1 MIPRDLFVYLKQHL
15 AQKQVTVVTG
25 MRRVGKST
33 SIRYLLD
40 QVNHSNKL
48 YLDCERIE
56 VRILLNRP
64 HYEGIAEELQL
75 QGLDF
80 TQPCVIALD
89 EIQLVENLPSLIKY
103 LYDTYSIKF
112 LVTGSSSYY
121 LKNRFSE
128 SLAGRKQ
135 IFEMFP
141 LSFKE
146 FIRFKKID
154 IRKIDSYA
162 WKAYSE
168 PWYNRCKKL
177 YEEYIL
183 FGGFPQ
189 VVLEPKA
196 GNKKELLKD
205 IIDSYVELDIKL
217 LSDYSASEELYKLVL
232 LLAARSGNKID
243 YTKLASVAGINRQK
257 VAAYINLLEY
267 TYLVY
272 QIKPFTHN
280 LDKEISQQTKLYFS
294 DTGILHSLAGSQL
307 SSGQLFEN
315 AIAAQLYP
323 LGELRY
329 YQKKTGQEIDFI
341 LDGKTAIEVKESALQ
356 NDYQV
361 LQQRAVNISLT
372 DIKLV
377 GRYPAKSNF
386 KKFIWGGNVF

>member
-1 MIPRDLFVYLKQHL
+1 
-15 AQKQVTVVTG
+15 
-25 MRRVGKST
+25 
-33 SIRYLLD
+33 
-40 QVNHSNKL
+40 
-48 YLDCERIE
+48 
-56 VRILLNRP
+56 
-64 HYEGIAEELQL
+64 
-75 QGLDF
+75 
-80 TQPCVIALD
+80 
-89 EIQLVENLPSLIKY
+89 
-103 LYDTYSIKF
+103 
-112 LVTGSSSYY
+112 
-121 LKNRFSE
+121 
-128 SLAGRKQ
+128 
-135 IFEMFP
+135 MFP